1 MQIVFD
7 FAAKCAELSPDAIA
21 FDEVETGRRLTYA
34 EFNARAERCAT
45 WLEGLGIAAGERIA
59 ILCHNSATFFEVL
72 FGCGK
77 ASVILV
83 PLNWRLTPAELDPI
97 LADCGARLL
106 LHDAATAPLAAAL
119 AKSSDVPLISFDT
132 YETLIESNLT
142 TLDERGAGSPPPCG
156 EGLGVGGIPTANVLR
171 SPPPCPSPTRGEG
184 TATAREAKKR
194 DTAWPTDRIWYLLY
208 TSGTTGRPKAVIQTV
223 GMALAN
229 YVNVQ
234 QATGL
239 ARDDTSVNFLPL
251 FHTAGINL
259 HTLPVFIAGG
269 TSAVLSK
276 FDIDPLLDLIAEG
289 RVSVFF
295 GVPAIYQA
303 LSLSPRFASADL
315 ARVRHWGCGGA
326 PLPESLFRAFLAKGV
341 VVCPGMGMT
350 ETGPTVFLMRPEEA
364 VHNIGSIGKPHILT
378 EVRLV
383 DLDGRDVPTGERGEI
398 LFRGPNITP
407 GYFNNPGATA
417 AAIDED
423 GWLHSGD
430 VGRRDEAGNYFI
442 VDRIKDMYISGGE
455 NVYPA
460 EVEAVLTN
468 HPAVLEAAVIG
479 VTDERWG
486 EVGHAV
492 IRLRPGKTCE
502 AEEVRVFAR
511 KELAAYKVPKHV
523 TIVDDYPR
531 TAAGKVQKH
540 ILRQS
545 IAGRG

>member
-1 MQIVFD
+1 M
-7 FAAKCAELSPDAIA
+7 
-21 FDEVETGRRLTYA
+21 
-34 EFNARAERCAT
+34 
-45 WLEGLGIAAGERIA
+45 
-59 ILCHNSATFFEVL
+59 
-72 FGCGK
+72 
-77 ASVILV
+77 
-83 PLNWRLTPAELDPI
+83 
-97 LADCGARLL
+97 
-106 LHDAATAPLAAAL
+106 
-119 AKSSDVPLISFDT
+119 
-132 YETLIESNLT
+132 
-142 TLDERGAGSPPPCG
+142 
-156 EGLGVGGIPTANVLR
+156 
-171 SPPPCPSPTRGEG
+171 
-184 TATAREAKKR
+184 
-194 DTAWPTDRIWYLLY
+194 
-208 TSGTTGRPKAVIQTV
+208 IQTV

-239 ARDDTSVNFLPL
+239 THADTSVNFLPL

-269 TSAVLSK
+269 TSSVLAK
-276 FDIDPLLDLIAEG
+276 FEIDPLLDLIAQG

-303 LSLSPRFASADL
+303 LSLSPRFADADL

-341 VVCPGMGMT
+341 VVCAGMGMT

-364 VHNIGSIGKPHILT
+364 VDKIGSVGKPQMLS

-383 DLDGRDVPTGERGEI
+383 DLDGCDVPAGERGEI
-398 LFRGPNITP
+398 LFRGPTITP
-407 GYFNNPGATA
+407 GYFNNPEATA
-417 AAIDED
+417 AAIDKD

-430 VGRRDEAGNYFI
+430 VGRRDEAGNYYI

-460 EVEAVLTN
+460 EVEGVLTN

-479 VTDERWG
+479 VADERWG
-486 EVGHAV
+486 EVGHAIV
-492 IRLRPGKTCE
+492 RLRPGQACE
-502 AEEVRVFAR
+502 AEALRSFAR
-511 KELAAYKVPKHV
+511 THLAAYKVPKYV

-540 ILRQS
+540 VLRKS
-545 IAGRG
+545 IARGT